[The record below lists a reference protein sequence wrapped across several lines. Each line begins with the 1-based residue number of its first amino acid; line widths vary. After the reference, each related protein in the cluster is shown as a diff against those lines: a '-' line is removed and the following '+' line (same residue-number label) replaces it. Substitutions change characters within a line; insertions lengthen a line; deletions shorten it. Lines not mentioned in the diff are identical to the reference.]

1 MALSSIWKQ
10 ARPLTTIS
18 LGSELIEVKPLT
30 LENSLKLILLLSPY
44 VVKVESKWPR
54 LVAALEATNGNR
66 PHLLKMLLIE
76 WRQDLA
82 FAPGD
87 VVQAFALL
95 IGRDMAEVAEK
106 ATAKDLVMALPVLD
120 AVNDFIS
127 LFLACRSLGIVVR
140 YEKSTKD

>member
-10 ARPLTTIS
+10 ARPFTTIE
-18 LGSELIEVKPLT
+18 LGGEMIEVKPLT
-30 LENSLKLILLLSPY
+30 LENAMRLILLLAPY
-44 VVKVESKWPR
+44 ISRVESKWPR

-66 PHLLKMLLIE
+66 PKLLELLLVE

-87 VVQAFALL
+87 IVQAFALL

-120 AVNDFIS
+120 AVNDF
-127 LFLACRSLGIVVR
+127 RSLWTACKALGITVK
-140 YEKSTKD
+140 YA